1 MVARPT
7 GTVISSTTASE
18 SSGSASPAGVPK
30 ESAPP
35 AAAALVGRENE
46 LTAVRAAFDSAR
58 AGRPTIVLLTG
69 EAGIGK
75 TRLADE
81 AAVIGRAS
89 GARVLRGEADALSR
103 EPMELWRGI
112 YRGVGIVPAADP
124 TLPVAERR
132 WEHLESLADGLAAA
146 APALVVLEDLHWAD
160 PIAIWVLEHL
170 PRALGDASIAVLAT
184 CRDNE
189 SEMTPLDTLRR
200 VSTLVRLGGLDVEGV
215 RQLVGA
221 EIPDKTRVVD
231 PVELCAR
238 TGGNPLFVQEL
249 LRSPGGSG
257 LIGEVLARSLD
268 RFDVDSRDALAIAAV
283 AGTGTPLSI
292 LAVACS
298 CPADVLAGRL
308 QPAVRA
314 GVLDQVSASGV
325 RFHHALLAEAAGRLG
340 DARNLSHRLASAW
353 QTVGGLDGRA
363 AAALHRM
370 RAAATTPDQANSI
383 LSIRDVAAEL
393 VATGN
398 QSRAASLLWEAHSV
412 GAELVENV
420 VETGALRAN
429 VALDLADVLSS
440 LGDLGPALT
449 LYEQAAELA
458 REGSDPITRARAEV
472 GANLFANAFVPDLP
486 RMRRLQDAL
495 ENLPAEELHL
505 RATLLSR
512 LAIVGGADIDATD
525 RVRVWAQEAVEV
537 ARSTG
542 DSVLIAQSLLDQN
555 QSPTTPAA
563 LAASIV
569 GAEEVIRLGERVGRS
584 DLALSG
590 HQRRAGYHLN
600 RGDLGTANQAL
611 GRAEVLAAL
620 QPSPW
625 WRYSTMLQR
634 TTILALSGSRSA
646 AAASMEQAVQV
657 GTGHVEP
664 VVVVGCEAL
673 HQLMLFDLYGYSTAR
688 TQEIHQITMEMLKDV
703 PSPVFQVQKGF
714 GAQLFGDL
722 STVQEVLHRF
732 GSRPE
737 LLIRSMT
744 GDHLLRDFADMVA
757 RAGAKAY
764 ALPAYLALLPYAGL
778 LNVAGGHSAGLP
790 VDDVLGRLAALN
802 GDVPTAVRHTADA
815 VALARSMPSPPLLVH
830 CLDHLADT
838 LERAGDSDLIGALRF
853 GPDEGGAGNP
863 DVFRAEA
870 DSLAAT
876 TGVVRPGRQTGS
888 PREASDS
895 PKRASSMRR
904 DGPIWMV
911 ASPLGGAR
919 LPDSNGLRQLARLL
933 SMPAVEVTAVE
944 LAGHTNGPIAGDL
957 GPGLDARAKRDY
969 RRRLHDLQAEVD
981 SAESAHD
988 LVRAERAHIEME
1000 SLLRELKRAVGLG
1013 GRDRPTGSDAERAR
1027 INVVR
1032 SIRRTIEAIDRQAPL
1047 LGAHLQEAVRT
1058 GRHCIYLPEPDI
1070 ALSWAVSAGDTSPS

>member
-1 MVARPT
+1 M
-7 GTVISSTTASE
+7 
-18 SSGSASPAGVPK
+18 
-30 ESAPP
+30 
-35 AAAALVGRENE
+35 
-46 LTAVRAAFDSAR
+46 RAAFDSAR

-89 GARVLRGEADALSR
+89 GARVLRGEADVLSR

-124 TLPVAERR
+124 TLPVEERR
-132 WEHLESLADGLAAA
+132 WEHLESLADGLAGA

-170 PRALGDASIAVLAT
+170 PRALGDASIALLAT

-189 SEMTPLDTLRR
+189 SGMTSLDALRR
-200 VSTLVRLGGLDVEGV
+200 VSKLVRLGGLDVEGV

-221 EIPDKTRVVD
+221 EIPDTANGVD

-238 TGGNPLFVQEL
+238 TGGNPLFVREI

-257 LIGEVLARSLD
+257 LIGEVLERSLE
-268 RFDVDSRDALAIAAV
+268 RFDADTRDALAIAAV
-283 AGTGTPLSI
+283 AGTGTPLSM

-308 QPAVRA
+308 QPAVHA

-340 DARNLSHRLASAW
+340 DARNLSLRLASAW

-370 RAAATTPDQANSI
+370 RSAATTPDQANSI

-393 VATGN
+393 VTTGN
-398 QSRAASLLWEAHSV
+398 ASRAASLLWEAHTL

-458 REGSDPITRARAEV
+458 RGGSDPITRARAEV

-525 RVRVWAQEAVEV
+525 RVRAWAQEAVEV

-625 WRYSTMLQR
+625 WSYSTLLQR

-664 VVVVGCEAL
+664 VVVLGCEAL

-714 GAQLFGDL
+714 GAQLFGDP

-744 GDHLLRDFADMVA
+744 GDHLLRDFADVVA
-757 RAGAKAY
+757 RAGARTY
-764 ALPAYLALLPYAGL
+764 AMPAYLALLPYAGL

-802 GDVPTAVRHTADA
+802 GDVPSAVHHAVDA

-830 CLDHLADT
+830 CLDHLADI
-838 LERAGDSDLIGALRF
+838 LERAGDDAIIDG
-853 GPDEGGAGNP
+853 DERLHRAGNP
-863 DVFRAEA
+863 DTLRAEA
-870 DSLAAT
+870 DTLAAT
-876 TGVVRPGRQTGS
+876 TGIVRHE
-888 PREASDS
+888 REAGLPQEAPDTR
-895 PKRASSMRR
+895 KQASMRR
-904 DGPIWMV
+904 DGPMWIV
-911 ASPLGGAR
+911 VSPLGEAR
-919 LPDSNGLRQLARLL
+919 LPDRNGLRQLARLL
-933 SMPAVEVTAVE
+933 SAPAVEVAAVE
-944 LAGHTNGPIAGDL
+944 LAGHSNGPIASDL
-957 GPGLDARAKRDY
+957 GPGLDAKAKRDY
-969 RRRLHDLQAEVD
+969 RRRLHELQVEVD

-988 LVRAERAHIEME
+988 PVRAERAHIEME
-1000 SLLRELKRAVGLG
+1000 ALLRELKRAVGLG

-1058 GRHCIYLPEPDI
+1058 GRHCIYLPEPGI
-1070 ALSWAVSAGDTSPS
+1070 AFSWVVTTGDTPSAPRRRRS